1 MSDEGVPV
9 TVEQVCRKMAREG
22 YVLAL
27 VQNMRPTTEGELE
40 TRIKWVKRP

>member
-22 YVLAL
+22 YVLAV
-27 VQNMRPTTEGELE
+27 VQNVRPTAEGERE
-40 TRIKWVKRP
+40 TRIKWVRR